1 MDEQPLYNS
10 KIIRIFVSLLE
21 KKYPQ
26 VDVPELL
33 RYAEITPFEL
43 SDEGHWLTQR
53 QVDRFHTR
61 MTQMVGSDI
70 AREGGRHAASAGAHG
85 MMMKYTFGLIGPA
98 NTLLAIGKCSGHFS
112 RSATYDATKLADNKV
127 EITAVP
133 HEGVEEQPYQ
143 CENRIGIFEAVVM
156 LFNYEPPEI
165 EHPECIFQGGE
176 CCRYIVSWNKK
187 LYASVRSARNRLLP
201 LALIVYALLQH
212 FWQVGHLVE
221 FLTSL
226 AFFALGTSYF
236 AQRLETREIETALA
250 QVKESTEQV
259 LAQMGVNYNN
269 ARMVNEVGQALSR
282 QSGIDQVLDSVIQ
295 VIEKRLGY
303 DRAVIMLADA
313 RKSRLTFRTGYGYT
327 DAQRDAL
334 TNASFDLTAT
344 DGRGIFVTCFRN
356 NQSRFV
362 SDFTEVE
369 HLHTPRSL
377 VLSQE
382 LEARSF
388 ICCPIA
394 CDGEVFGILA
404 VDNKKSQRPLMQS
417 DLSLLTGIA
426 PVIGMSLR
434 NAISLE
440 RERRMSEQIR
450 QSQKMESVG
459 VLAGGIAHDFNNL
472 LTGMMGFVALAQMNM
487 KRDDPAQGYLE
498 QVLNAAERA
507 ASLTQGLLA
516 FSRKQ
521 VNHPEPVNLNQVI
534 ENLRKLL
541 SRLVTFRI
549 TLQFDL
555 WPEKLAVVADSSQID
570 QVITNL
576 VNNARDA
583 MPDGGTLT
591 IGTGM
596 MEMNDEWIDS
606 RGYGRPGSYAVLT
619 VSDTGTGIDEA
630 TRAHVLEPFFTTK
643 EVGKGSGLG
652 LAIVYGIVKQHD
664 GYVEIDST
672 PGVGTTLNVYLP
684 LLTGAAAAGIPDL
697 TGADAQGEGGRPFN
711 RPGNRPISP

>member
-10 KIIRIFVSLLE
+10 KIISIFVSLLR

-26 VDVPELL
+26 VDIGELL
-33 RYAEITPFEL
+33 QYAEISQYEL

-53 QVDRFHTR
+53 QVDRFHAR
-61 MTQMVGSDI
+61 MTQMVGTDI
-70 AREGGRHAASAGAHG
+70 AREGGRYAASEAAHG

-112 RSATYDATKLADNKV
+112 RSAAYTATKLADNKV

-133 HEGVEEQPYQ
+133 HPGVEEQPYQ
-143 CENRIGIFEAVVM
+143 CENRIGLFEAVVM
-156 LFNYEPPEI
+156 LFYYQPQI
-165 EHPECIFQGGE
+165 EHTECIFQGGE
-176 CCRYIVSWNKK
+176 CCRYVISWKK
-187 LYASVRSARNRLLP
+187 TLYAQIRSARNRLVP
-201 LALIVYALLQH
+201 VIVIAYAVLHH

-221 FLTSL
+221 LLTAL
-226 AFFALGTSYF
+226 AFFVLGTSYL
-236 AQRLETREIETALA
+236 AQRLETREVDTALA

-269 ARMVNEVGQALSR
+269 ARMVNEVGQALSK
-282 QSGIDQVLDSVIQ
+282 QTGIDEVLDSVIK

-313 RKSRLTFRTGYGYT
+313 RKTRLAFRAGYGYT

-334 TNASFDLTAT
+334 VNASFDLTSPDAQ
-344 DGRGIFVTCFRN
+344 GVFVTCFRD
-356 NQSRFV
+356 NQIRFV
-362 SDFTEVE
+362 SDFAEVA
-369 HLHTPRSL
+369 HLHTPHSVAFSL
-377 VLSQE
+377 E

-394 CDGEVFGILA
+394 CDGEVLGILA
-404 VDNKKSQRPLMQS
+404 VDNKKSHRPLMQS

-434 NAISLE
+434 SAIHLE

-487 KRDDPAQGYLE
+487 KKDDPAQGYLE

-521 VNHPEPVNLNQVI
+521 VNHPQPVNLNQVI
-534 ENLRKLL
+534 ANLRKLV
-541 SRLVTFRI
+541 SRLVTSKI
-549 TLQFDL
+549 ALNIEL
-555 WPEKLAVVADSSQID
+555 WPEKLAVVADSGQID

-583 MPDGGTLT
+583 MPEGGTLT
-591 IGTGM
+591 ICTSS
-596 MEMNDEWIDS
+596 MEMNEEWIDQ
-606 RGYGRPGSYAVLT
+606 RGYGRPGNYAVIT
-619 VSDTGTGIDEA
+619 VTDTGTGIDEA
-630 TRAHVLEPFFTTK
+630 TKAHVLEPFFTTK

-684 LLTGAAAAGIPDL
+684 LLTGADAAGVAELRDPDAPIPAV
-697 TGADAQGEGGRPFN
+697 TVFSRPES
-711 RPGNRPISP
+711 RPTSP